1 MQAEVVA
8 SVAVALEAIGI
19 RYMVAESFASNLHGR
34 PRMTHD
40 ADIVIDA
47 DTASVSDLVR
57 LLDEDFYVSL
67 DAALEAVRSQ
77 RQFNAIHFD
86 TGFKVDLIVKKLR
99 PFSDEEIRRRQPG
112 TLANKL
118 VAFAT
123 AEDTILTKLEWA
135 RMGDSE
141 RQYGD
146 AMGIIEVQGTRLD
159 WAYLEKWAA
168 ELGLGDL
175 LKRARQ
181 GEPFR

>member
-1 MQAEVVA
+1 
-8 SVAVALEAIGI
+8 
-19 RYMVAESFASNLHGR
+19 
-34 PRMTHD
+34 MTHD

-47 DTASVSDLVR
+47 DTAAVSELVR

-77 RQFNAIHFD
+77 RQFNVIHFD

-112 TLANKL
+112 TLANRQ
-118 VAFAT
+118 VAFAS

-135 RMGDSE
+135 RLGDSE

-146 AMGIIEVQGTRLD
+146 ATGIIEVQGSRLD
-159 WAYLEKWAA
+159 WTYLEKWAA
-168 ELGLGDL
+168 ELGLSDL
-175 LKRARQ
+175 LKRAEQ